1 MRAKYYVIPESIAN
15 ELGLTPYPRHNEN
28 MEYLVN
34 SGDLVVYGIEKAV
47 DEGATEL
54 TVEEAKSFIKKA
66 T

>member
-1 MRAKYYVIPESIAN
+1 MSTKYYVIPENIAK
-15 ELGLTPYPRHNEN
+15 ELGLTPYRRHNEN

-47 DEGATEL
+47 DEGAMEL
-54 TVEEAKSFIKKA
+54 TVEEAKTFIKKA

>member
-1 MRAKYYVIPESIAN
+1 MRAKYYVIPECIAN
-15 ELGLTPYPRHNEN
+15 ELGLTPYRRHNEN

-47 DEGATEL
+47 DEGAREL